1 MNTPHLDKSLYNYCN
16 NEGMI
21 DKSSDDKGSFS
32 NSSAANK
39 KQEIIMYLKKRF
51 EYYENKYKEND
62 IVNIANIR
70 TDNYMT

>member
-1 MNTPHLDKSLYNYCN
+1 MNTPHLDKSIFGYSN
-16 NEGMI
+16 NEVFM
-21 DKSSDDKGSFS
+21 DRSSDDKGSFS
-32 NSSAANK
+32 NSSTNK

-70 TDNYMT
+70 NDNYMT